1 MRFNKKDEVCHSFV
15 VEIFTKSL
23 YRGGVSDGDKGLK
36 LRLTWT
42 LPCWSSKDNSFFKVF
57 LFQISIVPFLKP
69 QMITSWRIFKSFEGH
84 FNPKIFNPMLQPQ
97 FFNPRLF
104 NHELFNPK
112 LFNYESGVSLGLKL
126 GVQNSGVKM
135 FGLYVSQNIS
145 TPVWG
150 WKRSGLKLRVQMF
163 RVERSFYLHIINVI
177 WALESRF
184 FSILSC

>member
-1 MRFNKKDEVCHSFV
+1 MYCDLWWQYIKVQKLFKGGNYSRAENIGGNTLFQNMSHS
-15 VEIFTKSL
+15 
-23 YRGGVSDGDKGLK
+23 SDGDAELK
-36 LRLTWT
+36 LGLTCT

-84 FNPKIFNPMLQPQ
+84 FNPKI
-97 FFNPRLF
+97 
-104 NHELFNPK
+104 FNPK